1 MRHVLHTR
9 HTLCSHPATRHR
21 VSMRFLSRATTLFA
35 SLALLSACAV
45 ERATTAPRASTP
57 ELTPRHATNAS
68 GPNLWIVELMAD
80 PSKVADAGGEWV
92 KLYNPGPVD
101 VSLDGVRLQSASGT
115 NVYSPATS
123 QNTVEAHTI
132 SAPSLIVAVGT
143 CVVIGNSTNTT
154 TNGGV
159 TAEVYSYG
167 TNITLGNNNT
177 DWVSVKTAGGLV
189 LDSVAYSPSTIG
201 GTTTLTRTLGSPTY
215 SVKAG
220 ISRVVADPSLSHT
233 ELADAA
239 KWADTPA
246 ATTYGLGDRG
256 TPNTCTYTQ
265 RVGNGP
271 TTPQVAVAP
280 NPSSILVNGTSTVT
294 ATVTDNGAAVTPT
307 NVAWSVAPAGI
318 VTLSATTGASITV
331 TGAAAGSATI
341 TAIAT
346 YNGTDYTGTGG
357 ITVTSPTINWID
369 VSSSS
374 ASYPAGYQTQLFAT
388 ARVASGGTIIPSNF
402 TFQSLDPTIA
412 TVQTVSN
419 TAIVTG
425 VSGSATK
432 PRIMITATPV
442 NGGSPYTFTTTPI
455 TIEVETLADSTTTYG
470 DNVAFGL
477 PTPASQSNPD
487 DFLIKRPQYALSYNQ
502 SRGTPNWVGYEL
514 DARQSQSGTDR
525 CNCFTADPLLPLNK
539 QIFTSDYTS
548 GGYDRGHMTR
558 SADRT
563 LANGDNARTFYLTN
577 VVPQQADLNQGVWA
591 QFENALADSARNS
604 GKAVYIMTG
613 PQYNAGAPLTYI
625 KNQGKIAI
633 PDSTW
638 KVALIVKRRAD
649 GTPYDVSNL
658 QAWANIDSVTVLAVM
673 MPNVAG
679 IRNDPPSKYY
689 RTVDQVEAVTGLN
702 FLALLPTAFQNALE
716 AGDRPPV
723 AVLGGAT
730 TGNEGQLLGFNATAS
745 TDPDQG
751 VIGFNE
757 VLSFTWTFGD
767 GTTAIGGTPSKSYLD
782 NGSYTVSLTVTDKF
796 GWPRTATRVLPV
808 SNVTPVTTITPAAGY
823 GSTVQA
829 GATWAGVFRFT
840 DPGKDAAWKL
850 SIAWGD
856 GTTFAVN
863 TTTQTPLTRGKVF
876 TTPGQYTVRYIVT
889 DKDGAASVAATYV
902 VTVTP

>member
-1 MRHVLHTR
+1 
-9 HTLCSHPATRHR
+9 
-21 VSMRFLSRATTLFA
+21 MRFLSRATTLFA
-35 SLALLSACAV
+35 SLVVFSACAV
-45 ERATTAPRASTP
+45 ERVPTAPLASTP
-57 ELTPRHATNAS
+57 EPTPRGATNPS
-68 GPNLWIVELMAD
+68 GPNLWIVEIMAD
-80 PSKVADAGGEWV
+80 PSKVADSGGEWV

-101 VSLDGVRLQSASGT
+101 VSLNGVRFQSASGT

-123 QNTVEAHTI
+123 QNTVESHTV
-132 SAPSLIVAVGT
+132 SATSLIVPVGA
-143 CVVIGNSTNTT
+143 CIVIGNSTNTT

-159 TAEVYSYG
+159 TAELYSYG
-167 TNITLGNNNT
+167 TSITFGNNNT

-189 LDSVAYSPSTIG
+189 LDSVAYSPSTIA

-215 SVKAG
+215 TVKAG
-220 ISRVVADPSLSHT
+220 ISRVVADPSLIHT
-233 ELADAA
+233 DLAGSNWD
-239 KWADTPA
+239 DTPVS
-246 ATTYGLGDRG
+246 TTYGPGDRG
-256 TPNTCTYTQ
+256 TPNTCSYTQ
-265 RVGNGP
+265 RVGNGSFV
-271 TTPQVAVAP
+271 PQVAVAP
-280 NPSSILVNGTSTVT
+280 NPSSILVNGTSIVV
-294 ATVTDNGAAVTPT
+294 ATVTDNGSAVTPT
-307 NVAWSVAPAGI
+307 SVAWSVAPEGI
-318 VTLSATTGASITV
+318 VTLSATTGPSITV
-331 TGAAAGSATI
+331 TGAGAGSATI
-341 TAIAT
+341 TAVAT

-388 ARVASGGTIIPSNF
+388 ARIASGGTIIPATF

-412 TVQTVSN
+412 TVQMVKN

-425 VSGSATK
+425 VSGSVTK

-442 NGGSPYTFTTTPI
+442 SGGPTYTFTTAPI

-470 DNVAFGL
+470 DNAAIGS
-477 PTPASQSNPD
+477 PTAAGQSNPD
-487 DFLIKRPQYALSYNQ
+487 DFLIKRAQYTLSYNQ

-514 DARQSQSGTDR
+514 DARQSQTGTDR
-525 CNCFTADPLLPLNK
+525 CNCFTADPLLPSNK

-563 LANGDNARTFYLTN
+563 IANGDNARTFYLTN
-577 VVPQQADLNQGVWA
+577 IVPQQADLNQGVWA
-591 QFENALADSARNS
+591 QFENALSDSARTS

-613 PQYNAGAPLTYI
+613 PQYNAGMALTYI
-625 KNQGKIAI
+625 KNEGKIAI

-658 QAWANIDSVTVLAVM
+658 QAWANIDSVSVLAVM
-673 MPNVAG
+673 MPNVSG

-730 TGNEGQLLGFNATAS
+730 TGNEGQLLKFDGTAS
-745 TDPDQG
+745 TDPDQAI
-751 VIGFNE
+751 VGFNE
-757 VLSFTWTFGD
+757 VLSFAWTFGD
-767 GTTAIGGTPSKSYLD
+767 GTAAIGGMPSKTYLD
-782 NGSYTVSLTVTDKF
+782 NGSYTVALTVTDKF
-796 GWPRTATRVLPV
+796 GWPRTATRVIPI
-808 SNVTPVTTITPAAGY
+808 SNVTPVTTIAPAAGY
-823 GSTVQA
+823 GSTVKA
-829 GATWAGVFRFT
+829 GATWAGIFRFT

-850 SIAWGD
+850 SIDWGD

-863 TTTQTPLTRGKVF
+863 TTTQTPLTRGKVW
-876 TTPGQYTVRYIVT
+876 TTPGQYTVRYTVT